1 LIGDVDIRRATL
13 ATCAEASGTVVVI
26 DVVRA
31 FTTAAYALAAGALDL
46 TLVASVEE
54 AFALRAEQPGVLLM
68 GEVDGWPI
76 AGFDFG
82 NSPSAL
88 VERDL
93 SGCHLVQRTSAGT
106 QGVVLSRQA
115 DILLAASLVCA
126 SATAGYIRR
135 HAPASLTFVITGVHS
150 GRSGD
155 EDAACADLIEALL
168 KEEQPDVAE
177 IARRVRA
184 SEAGQLF
191 SDPANAAFPPA
202 DLACAVDIDRFDF
215 AMRVERREGR
225 LIMGKA

>member
-1 LIGDVDIRRATL
+1 LTGDVEIRRATL
-13 ATCAEASGTVVVI
+13 DTCAEATGTVVVI
-26 DVVRA
+26 DVLRA
-31 FTTAAYALAAGALDL
+31 FTTAAYALAAGALDII
-46 TLVASVEE
+46 LVASVEE
-54 AFALRAEQPGVLLM
+54 AFALRAEHPGILLM
-68 GEVDGWPI
+68 GEVGGWPI

-82 NSPSAL
+82 NSPSAF

-115 DILLAASLVCA
+115 DSLLAASLVCA
-126 SATAGYIRR
+126 SATAGTIRR
-135 HAPASLTFVITGVHS
+135 HAPASLTFVITGAHS

-168 KEEQPDVAE
+168 KGESLDVAE

-184 SEAGQLF
+184 SDTGQLF
-191 SDPANAAFPPA
+191 TDPASAAFPPA

-215 AMRVERREGR
+215 AMRLERQAGR
-225 LIMGKA
+225 LVMAKA